1 MNDIN
6 NLLNK
11 HHLKVGKFYTL
22 KNDCYYYIMVCE
34 PYTTIN
40 YINNKYDKGSFDLL
54 SVLLLK
60 SEKEIIEACLKY
72 IRIQNMKQACE

>member
-11 HHLKVGKFYTL
+11 HNLKIGKYYTL
-22 KNDCYYYIMVCE
+22 KNDCYYYIMVYD
-34 PYTTIN
+34 PYTTIY
-40 YINNKYDKGSFDLL
+40 YINNKYYKGLFDLL
-54 SVLLLK
+54 SILLLK

-72 IRIQNMKQACE
+72 IRIQNMKQAC